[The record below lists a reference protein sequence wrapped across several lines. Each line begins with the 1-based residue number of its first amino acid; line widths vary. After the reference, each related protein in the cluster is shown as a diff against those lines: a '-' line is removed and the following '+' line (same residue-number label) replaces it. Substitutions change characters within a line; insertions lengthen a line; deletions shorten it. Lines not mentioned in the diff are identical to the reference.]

1 MNVTSEEGSERENV
15 SCDNYKW
22 FIGCIVTVL
31 HLKPHDELDCCA
43 HTSDPKKEIDS
54 DFNNKL
60 THVQGA
66 AGFTGLFTA
75 LI

>member
-1 MNVTSEEGSERENV
+1 MNVTSEDRAERENV
-15 SCDNYKW
+15 SCYNYKW

-31 HLKPHDELDCCA
+31 HLKPHDELDRCA
-43 HTSDPKKEIDS
+43 HTSVPKKEINS
-54 DFNNKL
+54 DFTNKL

-66 AGFTGLFTA
+66 AGFTGLFTG